1 MSVKEIESMNLELID
16 LGDAA
21 EETRQF
27 HPAQV
32 VIDSCCTWGNW
43 FYIDE

>member
-1 MSVKEIESMNLELID
+1 MEMHDEQESELEMID
-16 LGDAA
+16 LGDAV
-21 EETRQF
+21 EETKQF

-43 FYIDE
+43 FYD